1 MVSICRTISGIFI
14 FILMRPSLKIIFTT
28 CLIIL
33 TSSFIFGQKTIYGN
47 LNIIPQP
54 KSIELAEGIFRLN
67 HKTKIIYDPQFHF
80 SFDPFQIFKKLYEEK
95 SGFPLMITDKSSEDD
110 PRNKQDILVD
120 MNQSIAEEDYILKI
134 SKENVR
140 ITSSTAQG
148 AFYAF
153 QTLRQIMSLDQLP
166 KAHDQH
172 RQWNLQAS
180 LITDGPRY
188 SYRGL
193 HLDVARHFQP
203 VDFIK
208 KYIDRISFYKMNTF
222 HWHLTDDQGWRIEI
236 KKYPKLQE
244 IAAWRDETL
253 VGHYSDFPV
262 TYDGIKYGGFYTH
275 EEIRDVV
282 KYASERGVTIIPEI
296 EMPGHAQA
304 ALAAYPELGCTP
316 GPFKVAGTWGVFEDV
331 FCPNEITFTFLENVL
346 EEVMTLFPSKYIHI
360 GGDECPKNRWNE
372 SAYCQQLMKKEGL
385 KNASELQS
393 YFIRRIENYVN
404 SKGRQ
409 IIGWDEILDGGLAPN
424 ATVMSWRGKEGGIA
438 AAKLGNDV
446 IMTPGSPCYLDHYQ
460 ADPAFE
466 PVAIGGFNPIEKV
479 YEFDPMPEGLSEKEQ
494 THILGG
500 QGNVW
505 TEYIPTSSHV
515 EYMAYPRAIALAE
528 ALWTPRTEKDWSHFY
543 SKLTEHFVTLDSMKT
558 NYSASVVQPQVILES
573 HPEGLSLTWKSEL
586 DRPLQN
592 IYITSDTLSH
602 DWRLVDSGDT
612 TWLRSPGK
620 IFYKSETYTKAY
632 KYSVSSEKNEN
643 HPKPKVSP
651 VNGISYNPSKAIAA
665 SISSSSKPSER
676 YPGRGGIK
684 ALTDGLRGN
693 KFFNG
698 QDWCAWDGDPVVID
712 IRFDTMTEIDSI
724 TMGILSSPQA
734 WIYLPESVLVK
745 ATTDLETYQYIGTF
759 DLSGTPAGRT
769 DASLRLANT
778 KVMALRLSI
787 LPLQKIPSGMPGAGH
802 AAWAFI
808 DEISIY

>member
-1 MVSICRTISGIFI
+1 
-14 FILMRPSLKIIFTT
+14 MRPSLKNIFTT

-33 TSSFIFGQKTIYGN
+33 TYSILHSQEKIYGH

-54 KSIELAEGIFRLN
+54 KSITTEEGIFKLN
-67 HKTKIIYDPQFHF
+67 RQTKIIYDPLFHF
-80 SFDPFQIFKKLYEEK
+80 SFDPFVLFTTLFLEK
-95 SGFPLMITDKSSEDD
+95 SGYALQVDTEPDNHD
-110 PRNKQDILVD
+110 PKIQHDILVD
-120 MNQSIAEEDYILKI
+120 LDYSLGEEDYTIQVTKN
-134 SKENVR
+134 NVLIR
-140 ITSSTAQG
+140 ASAAQG
-148 AFYAF
+148 VYYAF
-153 QTLRQIMSLDQLP
+153 QTLRQIMNLDVVN
-166 KAHDQH
+166 KSISER
-172 RQWNLQAS
+172 RQWF
-180 LITDGPRY
+180 ITAMYLNDGPRY
-188 SYRGL
+188 AYRGL

-208 KYIDRISFYKMNTF
+208 KYIDLLSFYKMNTF

-262 TYDGIKYGGFYTH
+262 RYDGKKHGGFYTH

-282 KYASERGVTIIPEI
+282 TYAKDRGVTIIPEI

-316 GPFKVAGTWGVFEDV
+316 GPFQVAGTWGVFEVV
-331 FCPNEITFTFLENVL
+331 FCPYEITFTFLENVL
-346 EEVMTLFPSKYIHI
+346 DEVISLFPSKYIHI

-372 SAYCQQLMKKEGL
+372 SEYCQALMKKEGL
-385 KNASELQS
+385 KDAAELQS
-393 YFIRRIENYVN
+393 YFIRRIEKYVN

-466 PVAIGGFNPIEKV
+466 PIAIGGFNPIEKV
-479 YEFDPMPEGLSEKEQ
+479 YAFDPMPEGLSEKEQ

-528 ALWTPRTEKDWSHFY
+528 ALWTPPAGKKWGHFF
-543 SKLTEHFVTLDSMKT
+543 SRLTKHFATLDSMHV
-558 NYSASVVQPQVILES
+558 NYSPVVIQPQVILAG
-573 HPEGLSLTWKSEL
+573 HPEGLALTWRSEL
-586 DRPLQN
+586 NRPLQF
-592 IYITSDTLSH
+592 IYIADDTSSNN
-602 DWRLVDSGDT
+602 WRLVDSGDT
-612 TWLRSPGK
+612 TLLTHPGK
-620 IFYKSETYTKAY
+620 LYYKSETYTKAF
-632 KYSVSSEKNEN
+632 KYSGREKDDNV
-643 HPKPKVSP
+643 PKPKLSP
-651 VNGISYNPSKAIAA
+651 IHVITYNPSKSKSADIT
-665 SISSSSKPSER
+665 STPKPSER
-676 YPGRGGIK
+676 YPGREGISV
-684 ALTDGLRGN
+684 LTDGLRGS

-698 QDWCAWDGDPVVID
+698 QEWCAWAGGRFVID
-712 IRFDTMTEIDSI
+712 LKFDEPTSIDSLSL
-724 TMGILSSPQA
+724 GILSSPQA
-734 WIYLPESVLVK
+734 WIYPPERVEVK
-745 ATTDLETYQYIGTF
+745 GSTDLENYQDIGTF
-759 DLSGTPAGRT
+759 DLSGLPNGRS
-769 DASLRLANT
+769 DASFKLTGT
-778 KVMALRLSI
+778 KVRAIRFSI
-787 LPLQKIPSGMPGAGH
+787 EPLQEIPSGMPGAGH
-802 AAWAFI
+802 RAWSFI